1 MTERYRLMEAEKGAF
16 PVPMMARALG
26 VSRSGFYSWLRRPR
40 PEPADPWAK
49 AREAVR
55 AEHEAAHGIPGAR
68 TLLALVGPRFPGI
81 TLYRVRRLMR
91 ELGIRGVCP
100 HASRRTTV
108 PDPDAPCIEQ
118 APVPPHATPPAL
130 RHRIPGIPQM
140 YKTCI

>member
-1 MTERYRLMEAEKGAF
+1 
-16 PVPMMARALG
+16 MAAPAAPG
-26 VSRSGFYSWLRRPR
+26 
-40 PEPADPWAK
+40 PADPWAK

-100 HASRRTTV
+100 HASGARRCPTRTRRG
-108 PDPDAPCIEQ
+108 AP
-118 APVPPHATPPAL
+118 T
-130 RHRIPGIPQM
+130 
-140 YKTCI
+140 